1 MWGNYA
7 PRRALRM
14 EEEVTEER
22 QTDGDAISRA
32 AAHIARALYEMQT
45 LDDARNAPVRDEVAR
60 SSAVLEQLATRIE
73 ASLAEDKEQRHV
85 MAGQLSQLAGS
96 LDSLVNHLQ
105 GLSHLMADI
114 LERIA
119 EPVAAPEEATPEAP
133 SEPTFSPGGEG
144 VTLTIANVPNFA
156 ALPEIQRALLAVDQV
171 TSASVER
178 FSEDEARL
186 VLQLKAPITSSDLSD
201 ALHRSTTHRF
211 VVEEARPELLRL
223 KLKIVPA

>member
-1 MWGNYA
+1 
-7 PRRALRM
+7 M

-22 QTDGDAISRA
+22 QNNGDAISRA

-45 LDDARNAPVRDEVAR
+45 LDDARNAPVREEVAR
-60 SSAVLEQLATRIE
+60 GTAILEQMASRIE

-119 EPVAAPEEATPEAP
+119 EPVAAPEEEEAVPEVPA
-133 SEPTFSPGGEG
+133 EPTFSPGGEG

-156 ALPEIQRALLAVDQV
+156 ALPEIQRALLSVDQV
-171 TSASVER
+171 ASASVER

-186 VLQLKAPITSSDLSD
+186 VLQLKASLTSSDLSN
-201 ALHRSTTHRF
+201 ALHNATSHRF

>member
-1 MWGNYA
+1 
-7 PRRALRM
+7 M

-60 SSAVLEQLATRIE
+60 NSAVLEQLAGRIE
-73 ASLAEDKEQRHV
+73 SSLAEDKEQRHV

-114 LERIA
+114 LERLGEA
-119 EPVAAPEEATPEAP
+119 ATTPGRRAAPEAP
-133 SEPTFSPGGEG
+133 AEPTFNQGGEG
-144 VTLTIANVPNFA
+144 VTLTVANVPSFA
-156 ALPEIQRALLAVDQV
+156 ALPE
-171 TSASVER
+171 
-178 FSEDEARL
+178 
-186 VLQLKAPITSSDLSD
+186 
-201 ALHRSTTHRF
+201 
-211 VVEEARPELLRL
+211 
-223 KLKIVPA
+223 

>member
-1 MWGNYA
+1 M
-7 PRRALRM
+7 
-14 EEEVTEER
+14 TEER
-22 QTDGDAISRA
+22 AAQNPPEGQQAEGDAISRA

-60 SSAVLEQLATRIE
+60 SGAVLEQLATRIE

-114 LERIA
+114 LERLA
-119 EPVAAPEEATPEAP
+119 EPVATPEEAAGETP
-133 SEPTFSPGGEG
+133 SEPSFPAGGEG
-144 VTLTIANVPNFA
+144 VTLSIAGVPGFA
-156 ALPEIQRALLAVDQV
+156 ELVEIQNGLRAMEQV
-171 TSASVER
+171 SGASVER
-178 FSEDEARL
+178 FQEGESRILVQLSATITASELADGLR
-186 VLQLKAPITSSDLSD
+186 KA
-201 ALHRSTTHRF
+201 TTHGF

-223 KLKIVPA
+223 KLKIVPGA

>member
-1 MWGNYA
+1 
-7 PRRALRM
+7 M

-45 LDDARNAPVRDEVAR
+45 LDDTRNAPVRDEIAR
-60 SSAVLEQLATRIE
+60 NSAALEQLATRIE
-73 ASLAEDKEQRHV
+73 SSLAEDREQRHV

-114 LERIA
+114 LERLA
-119 EPVAAPEEATPEAP
+119 EPIAAPEEATPETP
-133 SEPTFSPGGEG
+133 SEPTFNPGGEG

-156 ALPEIQRALLAVDQV
+156 ALPEIQRALLGIEHV

-186 VLQLKAPITSSDLSD
+186 VLQLNASLTSSELND
-201 ALHRSTTHRF
+201 ALHSATTHRF

>member
-1 MWGNYA
+1 
-7 PRRALRM
+7 L
-14 EEEVTEER
+14 TEER

-32 AAHIARALYEMQT
+32 AAHISRALYEMQT
-45 LDDARNAPVRDEVAR
+45 LDDARNAPVRDEIAR
-60 SSAVLEQLATRIE
+60 NSAVLEQLADRIE
-73 ASLAEDKEQRHV
+73 SSLAEDREQRHV

-114 LERIA
+114 LERLA
-119 EPVAAPEEATPEAP
+119 EPIAAPEETAPEAP

-156 ALPEIQRALLAVDQV
+156 ALPEIQRALLSVGQV
-171 TSASVER
+171 SSASVER

-186 VLQLKAPITSSDLSD
+186 VLQLTAPMTSSEFTD
-201 ALHRSTTHRF
+201 ALHHATTHRF
-211 VVEEARPELLRL
+211 VIEEARPELLRL

>member
-1 MWGNYA
+1 
-7 PRRALRM
+7 
-14 EEEVTEER
+14 
-22 QTDGDAISRA
+22 
-32 AAHIARALYEMQT
+32 
-45 LDDARNAPVRDEVAR
+45 
-60 SSAVLEQLATRIE
+60 
-73 ASLAEDKEQRHV
+73 
-85 MAGQLSQLAGS
+85 MAGQLSQLAGT

-119 EPVAAPEEATPEAP
+119 EPMPAAEEAAPEAP

-156 ALPEIQRALLAVDQV
+156 ALPEIQRALLAMDQV
-171 TSASVER
+171 SSASVER

-186 VLQLKAPITSSDLSD
+186 VLQLTAPITSSELSN
-201 ALHRSTTHRF
+201 ALHGATTHRF

>member
-1 MWGNYA
+1 VKD
-7 PRRALRM
+7 
-14 EEEVTEER
+14 EELTDER
-22 QTDGDAISRA
+22 SAQGFGEGQQADGDAISRA

-60 SSAVLEQLATRIE
+60 SSAVLEQLAGRIE

-114 LERIA
+114 LERLA
-119 EPVAAPEEATPEAP
+119 EPMPAPEEESAPEPP

-144 VTLTIANVPNFA
+144 VTLTVANVPSFA
-156 ALPEIQRALLAVDQV
+156 ALPEIQRALLAIDQV

-186 VLQLKAPITSSDLSD
+186 VLQLSASITASEIGD

-211 VVEEARPELLRL
+211 VIEEARPELLRL